1 MQVQKQRTP
10 PINVA
15 WGQAMLSI
23 RKRPWRQFF
32 TALGVFLGIAFFAS
46 VRTFQMLSPVTAGD
60 IEAIESASRMKYLV
74 ALSLVM
80 CLVGITNAM
89 LMSVTERFKE
99 IGTMKCLGATDAFVV
114 MVFFLES
121 LFIGVLSSL
130 FGSICGILISYV
142 VILITS
148 ADYMLTNLL
157 TKFGMIV
164 AVSLVLGVVMTVIAA
179 IIPAFQAAKMPAASA
194 LRVEI

>member
-1 MQVQKQRTP
+1 MKKQKTP

-15 WGQAMLSI
+15 WSQAILSI
-23 RKRPWRQFF
+23 RNRPWRQFF
-32 TALGVFLGIAFFAS
+32 TALGVFLGITFFAS
-46 VRTFQMLSPVTAGD
+46 VRTFQILSPETTGD
-60 IEAIESASRMKYLV
+60 IEALESANRMKYLV

-148 ADYMLTNLL
+148 SDYIFTNLL
-157 TKFGMIV
+157 GKFGMIFGI
-164 AVSLVLGVVMTVIAA
+164 SLTLGVVMTAMAA